1 MSHED
6 FFNWLRSM
14 QDDKRL
20 SQNEVD
26 TANELL
32 KTTTAER
39 LKAWLIEVN
48 DWDTEQSKNGFM
60 QLSKA
65 GVDYIKR
72 FEAYRAKPYQDS
84 KGVWT
89 IGYGNTYW
97 PNGKR
102 VSPNDKP
109 LTEAE
114 AAELKRTITNR
125 DFVPSV
131 NVMLRDEIKAGKITQ
146 NMFDALVLISIQ
158 YRHRHWAGSSIIR
171 KLKAGDKLGAAN
183 AFRLYNKSGGQVL
196 KGFLVNRREEE
207 RKIFLS

>member
-1 MSHED
+1 MTREE
-6 FFNWLRSM
+6 FFNWFRSM

-32 KTTTAER
+32 QTTAPEQ

-48 DWDTEQSKNGFM
+48 DWDIEEPKTGFM

-65 GVDYIKR
+65 GVDYIKK

-89 IGYGNTYW
+89 IGYGNTYY

-102 VSPNDKP
+102 VSANDKP
-109 LTEAE
+109 ITEAE
-114 AAELKRTITNR
+114 AAELKRFITNR

-131 NVMLRDEIKAGKITQ
+131 NVMLRDEIKAGKVTQ
-146 NMFDALVLISIQ
+146 NMFDALVSLAYNIGTGAL
-158 YRHRHWAGSSIIR
+158 AGSTVIR
-171 KLKAGDKLGAAN
+171 KLKAGDIKAAAD
-183 AFRLYNKSGGQVL
+183 AFRLFNKSGGRVL
-196 KGFLVNRREEE
+196 QGLINRREEE
-207 RKIFLS
+207 RKIFLA

>member
-1 MSHED
+1 MSHKE
-6 FFNWLRSM
+6 FFDWLRSM
-14 QDDKRL
+14 QDGKRL

-32 KTTTAER
+32 QTTAPEQ

-48 DWDTEQSKNGFM
+48 DWDIEEPKTGFM

-65 GVDYIKR
+65 GVDYIKK

-89 IGYGNTYW
+89 IGYGNTYY

-102 VSPNDKP
+102 VSANDKP
-109 LTEAE
+109 ITEAE
-114 AAELKRTITNR
+114 AAGLKRFITNR

-131 NVMLRDEIKAGKITQ
+131 NVMLRDEIKAGKVTQ
-146 NMFDALVLISIQ
+146 NMFDALVSLAYNIGTGAL
-158 YRHRHWAGSSIIR
+158 AGSTVIR
-171 KLKAGDKLGAAN
+171 KLKAGDIKAAAD
-183 AFRLYNKSGGQVL
+183 AFRLFNKSGGRVL
-196 KGFLVNRREEE
+196 QGLINRREEE
-207 RKIFLS
+207 RKIFLA

>member
-1 MSHED
+1 MTHEE

-32 KTTTAER
+32 KTTTPER

-65 GVDYIKR
+65 GVDYIKK

-84 KGVWT
+84 KGIWT

-97 PNGKR
+97 PNGKP
-102 VSPNDKP
+102 VSPSDKP
-109 LTEAE
+109 ITEY
-114 AAELKRTITNR
+114 K
-125 DFVPSV
+125 F
-131 NVMLRDEIKAGKITQ
+131 MY
-146 NMFDALVLISIQ
+146 M
-158 YRHRHWAGSSIIR
+158 
-171 KLKAGDKLGAAN
+171 
-183 AFRLYNKSGGQVL
+183 
-196 KGFLVNRREEE
+196 
-207 RKIFLS
+207 

>member
-1 MSHED
+1 MSHEE

-32 KTTTAER
+32 QTTTPEQ

-48 DWDTEQSKNGFM
+48 DWNIEEPKTGFM

-65 GVDYIKR
+65 GVDYIKK

-89 IGYGNTYW
+89 IGYGNTYY

-109 LTEAE
+109 ITEAE
-114 AAELKRTITNR
+114 ASELKRTITNR

-131 NVMLRDEIKAGKITQ
+131 NIMLRDEIKAGKITQ
-146 NMFDALVLISIQ
+146 NMFDALVSLAYNIGTGALAASTV
-158 YRHRHWAGSSIIR
+158 IR
-171 KLKAGDKLGAAN
+171 KLKAGDINGAAD
-183 AFRLYNKSGGQVL
+183 AFRRFNISGGKVL
-196 KGFLVNRREEE
+196 KGLINRREEE

>member
-32 KTTTAER
+32 KTTTPER
-39 LKAWLIEVN
+39 LKVWLIEVN
-48 DWDTEQSKNGFM
+48 DWDTEQSKNGLM

-65 GVDYIKR
+65 GVDYIKK

-102 VSPNDKP
+102 VAPSDKP
-109 LTEAE
+109 ITEAE
-114 AAELKRTITNR
+114 AAELKRFITNR

-131 NVMLRDEIKAGKITQ
+131 NVMLRDEIKAGKVTQ
-146 NMFDALVLISIQ
+146 NMFDALVSLAYNIGTGAL
-158 YRHRHWAGSSIIR
+158 AGSTVIR
-171 KLKAGDKLGAAN
+171 KLKAGDIKAAAD
-183 AFRLYNKSGGQVL
+183 AFRLFNKSGGRVL
-196 KGFLVNRREEE
+196 QGLINRREEE
-207 RKIFLS
+207 RKIFLA

>member
-1 MSHED
+1 MTHEE

-32 KTTTAER
+32 KTITPER

-60 QLSKA
+60 QLSKT
-65 GVDYIKR
+65 GVDYIKK

-102 VSPNDKP
+102 VLPNDKP

-146 NMFDALVLISIQ
+146 NMFDALVSLAYNIGTGAL
-158 YRHRHWAGSSIIR
+158 AGSSIIR

-196 KGFLVNRREEE
+196 KGLVNRREEE

>member
-1 MSHED
+1 MTHEE

-32 KTTTAER
+32 KTTSPDD

-48 DWDTEQSKNGFM
+48 DWDSEEPKTGFM

-65 GVDYIKR
+65 GVDYIKK

-97 PNGKR
+97 SNGKR
-102 VSPNDKP
+102 VAPSDKP
-109 LTEAE
+109 ITEAE
-114 AAELKRTITNR
+114 AAELKRAITNR

-131 NVMLRDEIKAGKITQ
+131 NIMLRDEIKAGKITQ
-146 NMFDALVLISIQ
+146 NMFDALVSLAYNIGTGAL
-158 YRHRHWAGSSIIR
+158 AGSSIIR

-196 KGFLVNRREEE
+196 KGLVNRREEE